1 MIQCLMVL
9 ALEANHVIGLRL
21 MKQMRGGKRAR
32 RESQLMINE
41 KIDAA
46 FKAGESTMAGASAAK
61 VVQGYRRRVAANA
74 KRLSRSWASRV
85 SERSQGANCRLAA
98 LPSARSRLGYRRP
111 RALAL

>member
-1 MIQCLMVL
+1 MTKSNRLGHSLMML

-21 MKQMRGGKRAR
+21 MKLMRGGKRAR

-46 FKAGESTMAGASAAK
+46 FKAGASVMAGESADK

-74 KRLSRSWASRV
+74 KRLSRSWA
-85 SERSQGANCRLAA
+85 A
-98 LPSARSRLGYRRP
+98 P
-111 RALAL
+111 RQKGRKRK